1 MFCPT
6 CGKSV
11 AEGSPRCSAC
21 GATIQLPGSALKDV
35 AGVVKAASRDAW
47 SAFKT
52 FAVNPV
58 QGLPSVF
65 DAFGPSR
72 ALGVGIAFGVG
83 FALLL
88 AVGTQRIMGGFA
100 GLLPLGGFVA
110 ASGLDSYL
118 KLFVLG
124 LVPFVSIGL
133 ASAVARKV
141 FRGSGSLAGDAFV
154 AGSTLL
160 PLALLLLIGWLLG
173 AANVEVIG
181 IASIFAFCYAILIL
195 HAGCTTVSAIPGT
208 PAAIAVPT
216 ILILSA
222 WVTKI
227 ILAALL

>member
-1 MFCPT
+1 M
-6 CGKSV
+6 
-11 AEGSPRCSAC
+11 
-21 GATIQLPGSALKDV
+21 
-35 AGVVKAASRDAW
+35 
-47 SAFKT
+47 
-52 FAVNPV
+52 
-58 QGLPSVF
+58 
-65 DAFGPSR
+65 
-72 ALGVGIAFGVG
+72 
-83 FALLL
+83 
-88 AVGTQRIMGGFA
+88 
-100 GLLPLGGFVA
+100 
-110 ASGLDSYL
+110 
-118 KLFVLG
+118 
-124 LVPFVSIGL
+124 
-133 ASAVARKV
+133 

-208 PAAIAVPT
+208 PAAIAVPA